1 MNAPNRVLSDEISK
15 AISGRRVTAAVF
27 TTYTFDPE
35 FFELEI
41 LPILFEGRFRGGFSH
56 VEKVRLVQLEEC
68 LRDSVDV
75 TVFYDRSGLVDNAR
89 SARLD
94 FRRIDVGRTG
104 IFHPKLILILVENP
118 STEGSEPTKSLIA
131 AALSANLTRAGWWE
145 SVETGH
151 VEVINTASATN
162 KRCTFRQDLLDALH
176 AVTNTSRA
184 EDRGGAI
191 EIIRR
196 FVQEEIPRL
205 GTRNAS
211 WRGRYY
217 TRLFTGQ
224 ESLPDWLADLRMGQ
238 RNWNLEVVSPFFD
251 AHGAG
256 TLKRLIRAT
265 RPREVRVHLPS
276 ESDGTPTVTGEQYE
290 AVSATKA
297 KWSRLPPNITRSGN
311 RGFAEGVAPR
321 RVHAKVY
328 RFWRRGEG
336 DVVLTGS
343 VNLTQAAHSQV
354 SAGNLEAAF
363 LVNTTDE
370 SDRADWWLEPLDDP
384 PDRFAERA
392 APEDRHSE
400 SIGVDLSLRYDW
412 ARHNFE
418 YQIDAKHNK
427 EVHLQSIAGEHVYTI
442 HRPLPG
448 KWENCGSNAADTVK
462 ELLESSSFVV
472 ARTQTTGGKC
482 EWRILIR
489 EEGMSHKP
497 SLMTQLTAEE
507 ILQYWSLLSE
517 SQRQA
522 FLADRLETDEALLGL
537 RPSSATAPV
546 GRVETVFD
554 CFAGIF
560 HAFERL
566 CRWIDMRLEERRET
580 EVTARLFGEKY
591 DSLPVLL
598 REILARTT
606 RDAVVAYVTFLN
618 AKQVAV
624 RVKRKWPNYWAAHRD
639 DGRKLECL
647 LSEVETIRS
656 ELKLADP
663 DREEFLTW
671 FEEMFVTDAAT
682 LEAKGDRA
690 P

>member
-1 MNAPNRVLSDEISK
+1 MNAPKRVLSDEISK
-15 AISGRRVTAAVF
+15 AIAGRRVTAAVF

-56 VEKVRLVQLEEC
+56 AEKVRLVQLEEC
-68 LRDSVDV
+68 LRDKVDV
-75 TVFYDRSGLVDNAR
+75 AVFYDRSGLVDNAR

-94 FRRIDVGRTG
+94 FRRVDVGRTG
-104 IFHPKLILILVENP
+104 IFHPKLVLVLVENP
-118 STEGSEPTKSLIA
+118 ATEGSDRTKSLIIA
-131 AALSANLTRAGWWE
+131 TLSANLTRAGWWE

-162 KRCTFRQDLLDALH
+162 RRCTFRQDLLDALR
-176 AVTNTSRA
+176 AVASAART
-184 EDRGGAI
+184 EDQDGAI
-191 EIIRR
+191 EMVRR

-217 TRLFTGQ
+217 TRLFAGQ
-224 ESLPDWLADLRMGQ
+224 TSLPDWLAGLRLGQ

-256 TLKRLIRAT
+256 ALKNLVRAT
-265 RPREVRVHLPS
+265 RPREVRVFLPT
-276 ESDGTPTVTGEQYE
+276 EADGTPTVTCDQYE
-290 AVSATKA
+290 VVDSIA
-297 KWSRLPPNITRSGN
+297 KWSRLPASITRSGG
-311 RGFAEGVAPR
+311 RASSEGTAPR
-321 RVHAKVY
+321 RVHAKIY

-336 DVVLTGS
+336 DVVLVGS
-343 VNLTQAAHSQV
+343 VNLTQAAHSRA
-354 SAGNLEAAF
+354 SAGNFEAAF

-384 PDRFAERA
+384 PDRFAERP
-392 APEDRHSE
+392 APEDRHSKRV
-400 SIGVDLSLRYDW
+400 GVDLSLKYDW
-412 ARHNFE
+412 ARHKFE
-418 YQIDAKHNK
+418 YRIDANHN
-427 EVHLQSIAGEHVYTI
+427 EVVHLQSIAGEHVYAI
-442 HRPLPG
+442 HRALQG
-448 KWENCGSNAADTVK
+448 KWENCGSDAADSVK
-462 ELLESSSFVV
+462 EFLESSSFVV
-472 ARTQTTGGKC
+472 ARTQTIGGKC

-497 SLMTQLTAEE
+497 SLLTQLTPEE

-537 RPSSATAPV
+537 HPSRPTSSLERIETA
-546 GRVETVFD
+546 FD
-554 CFAGIF
+554 RFAGVF
-560 HAFERL
+560 HAFGRL
-566 CRWIDMRLEERRET
+566 HRWIDERLAEQRNA

-598 REILARTT
+598 RKLLERTT
-606 RDAVVAYVTFLN
+606 GDAVIPYVTFLS

-624 RVKRKWPNYWAAHRD
+624 RVKREWPKYWAAHRD
-639 DGRKLECL
+639 DGRKLGCL
-647 LSEVETIRS
+647 LGRVEKIRS

-671 FEEMFVTDAAT
+671 FEEMFLTDAAM
-682 LEAKGDRA
+682 LQADEDRA

>member
-1 MNAPNRVLSDEISK
+1 MNAPKRVLSDEISK
-15 AISGRRVTAAVF
+15 AITGRRVIAAVF

-68 LRDSVDV
+68 LRDLADV
-75 TVFYDRSGLVDNAR
+75 AVFYDRSGLVDNAR

-104 IFHPKLILILVENP
+104 IFHPKLVLVLVENP
-118 STEGSEPTKSLIA
+118 ASEGSEPTQSLIA
-131 AALSANLTRAGWWE
+131 ATLSANLTRAGWWE

-151 VEVINTASATN
+151 VEVLNSASATN
-162 KRCTFRQDLLDALH
+162 RRCTFRQDLLDALR
-176 AVTNTSRA
+176 AVASTART
-184 EDRGGAI
+184 EDQGGAI
-191 EIIRR
+191 ETVRR
-196 FVQEEIPRL
+196 FVQDEIPRL

-224 ESLPDWLADLRMGQ
+224 APLSDWLSGLRLGQ
-238 RNWNLEVVSPFFD
+238 RNWNLEIVSPFFD

-256 TLKRLIRAT
+256 TLKNLVRAT
-265 RPREVRVHLPS
+265 RPQEVRVFLPT
-276 ESDGTPTVTGEQYE
+276 EADGTPTVTCEQYE
-290 AVSATKA
+290 AVDSIA
-297 KWSRLPPNITRSGN
+297 KWSRFPASVTRSGS
-311 RGFAEGVAPR
+311 RVSSGGTASR

-328 RFWRRGEG
+328 RFWSRGKG
-336 DVVLTGS
+336 DVVLVGS
-343 VNLTQAAHSQV
+343 VNLTQAAHSLA

-363 LVNTTDE
+363 LVNTTE
-370 SDRADWWLEPLDDP
+370 GSDRADWWLEPLDDP
-384 PDRFAERA
+384 PEQFAEQLTS
-392 APEDRHSE
+392 EDRNSE
-400 SIGVDLSLRYDW
+400 RVGLALSLRYDW
-412 ARHNFE
+412 ARHTFE
-418 YQIDAKHNK
+418 YRADANHNE
-427 EVHLQSIAGEHVYTI
+427 EVHLQSIAGGHVCII

-448 KWENCGSNAADTVK
+448 EWENCGSEAADSVK

-497 SLMTQLTAEE
+497 SLLTQLTPEE

-537 RPSSATAPV
+537 RPSPATSPV

-554 CFAGIF
+554 RFAGVF

-566 CRWIDMRLEERRET
+566 RRWINKRLDEQRET

-598 REILARTT
+598 RKILERTT
-606 RDAVVAYVTFLN
+606 RDAVVAYVTLLN

-624 RVKRKWPNYWAAHRD
+624 RVKREWPNYWAAHRD

-647 LSEVETIRS
+647 LSEVENIRS

-671 FEEMFVTDAAT
+671 FEEMFVTDAAK
-682 LEAKGDRA
+682 LEAKGDGT